1 MYILDFI
8 AYDWEEKNKDLE
20 TNIREILEANK
31 KLDRLNWGALR
42 AFARTVDAKSSWTAG
57 HSERVTTLALKTGTA
72 LGMSQEDLD
81 DLYRAG
87 LLHDI
92 GKIGVAQEILDK
104 PGRLTKEEYMIMC
117 EHPAKGASI
126 LEPIEDYAPI
136 IPLIR
141 QHHEWFNGEGYPY
154 GLKGEEIT
162 VGGRILAVVA

>member
-1 MYILDFI
+1 
-8 AYDWEEKNKDLE
+8 
-20 TNIREILEANK
+20 
-31 KLDRLNWGALR
+31 
-42 AFARTVDAKSSWTAG
+42 
-57 HSERVTTLALKTGTA
+57 
-72 LGMSQEDLD
+72 MSQEALD
-81 DLYRAG
+81 NLHRAG

-92 GKIGVAQEILDK
+92 GKIGVAQDILDK
-104 PGRLTKEEYMIMC
+104 PGRLTKEEYMVMC

-162 VGGRILAVVA
+162 VGGRILAVVDVFDALISDRPYRAGMPLERVVNIINEGVNTQFDPKVVDAFLGVIEQHS